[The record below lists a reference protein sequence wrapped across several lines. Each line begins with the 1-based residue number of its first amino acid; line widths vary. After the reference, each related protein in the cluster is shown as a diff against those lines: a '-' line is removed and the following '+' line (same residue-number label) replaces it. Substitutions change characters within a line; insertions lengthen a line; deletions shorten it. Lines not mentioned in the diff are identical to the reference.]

1 MPFTFRTTSAGCTQ
15 GSYSQLI
22 ISPMTNLIATSTVE
36 GQITLTWTN
45 AVGYNVK
52 YSYALSLGTIQSISG
67 QNPTT
72 ITLTSTNSI
81 TTAVT
86 LTASV
91 LGGSVSAT
99 SNSVTT
105 LKPIKTL
112 NTIYSEVSGSP
123 NITYNFNQQNS
134 QVACD
139 VTGQYIYVTQQPAG
153 GNTSIVIF
161 YSTNFGA
168 SFTNVYQIPS
178 SNYGWYCQITCSS
191 TGQYVWFTGNNGS
204 AYYSINGG
212 TASNPTFTLV
222 GTPNVNSPYGTAVSA
237 DGTKV
242 CLCSAAGA
250 SYSTNGTNAT
260 PTFTASTGSTGSTS
274 GNDAYMS
281 QSASMQYIYFGQVN
295 GAYVAYSL
303 NYGQTFAAVATPTT
317 PANSGQCVGCD
328 STGQYVAYTDGTNI
342 YFNTAAD
349 SRTGSF
355 TWTLLKNFSTA
366 AWRTLKLVVS
376 GGYIAIVVAGVSASP
391 FTGNIYGGIAP
402 ISTCTSA
409 SSWMWNIIASDQQ
422 YEGIAYA
429 STSNNLYFIGQ
440 NAVLSGSLFVAPYT
454 SYITS
459 ATTPSGAAPLI
470 AYTFQSATYNKKGQ
484 QFVNIAN
491 NGVDN
496 LYLFNYGTNVAY
508 TTVGGYNAINFTNT
522 GNTTGTFLNNSGT
535 QYKAS
540 INYNPPANSAY
551 VAAINA
557 ISSTTS
563 YSGMTLSYWLY
574 NNDIGSGIINFNEW
588 SSLTGSGLVDYNN
601 RIYMEKYN
609 GKVNMVVGAGSP
621 TTGLTPYALNTW
633 YHIAIEIP
641 FAATVNGGIGYI
653 YITAAGA
660 ASANLAASGA
670 IVYTTTVGDSNFINT
685 SVASNPQFVAT
696 LGCGFNDT
704 GWKNGY
710 MADYRVYGSMLSASD
725 LTAILTAGP
734 K

>member
-1 MPFTFRTTSAGCTQ
+1 MPLTFRTSAGYTQ

-22 ISPMTNLIATSTVE
+22 VSPMTNLIATSTVA
-36 GQITLTWTN
+36 GQITLTWSN

-52 YSYALSLGTIQSISG
+52 YSYALSSGTIQSISG

-81 TTAVT
+81 ITAVT

-99 SNSVTT
+99 SDSVTT
-105 LKPIKTL
+105 LNPIKTL
-112 NTIYSEVSGSP
+112 NTIYSALSGAP
-123 NITYNFNQQNS
+123 NITYNYNS
-134 QVACD
+134 QNCHVACD
-139 VTGQYIYVTQQPAG
+139 VTGQYIYVTQG
-153 GNTSIVIF
+153 STS
-161 YSTNFGA
+161 NFL
-168 SFTNVYQIPS
+168 YYS
-178 SNYGWYCQITCSS
+178 SNYGATFSSVTFPTLGLVWYSQITCSS
-191 TGQYVWFTGNNGS
+191 TGQYVWVTANNGS
-204 AYYSINGG
+204 AYYSQNGG
-212 TASNPTFTLV
+212 TSSNPTFTIV
-222 GTPNVNSPYGTAVSA
+222 SSPNVSGPYATAVSA

-242 CLCSAAGA
+242 CLCSSTINGAG
-250 SYSTNGTNAT
+250 YSTNGTSAT
-260 PTFTASTGSTGSTS
+260 PTFTASTGTMGSTV

-295 GAYVAYSL
+295 AAYVAYSL

-328 STGQYVAYTDGTNI
+328 LTGQYVAYTDYTNI

-355 TWTLLKNFSTA
+355 TWTLLKTLSTA
-366 AWRTLKLVVS
+366 LWKTLKLVVS
-376 GGYIAIVVAGVSASP
+376 GGYIVIIVAGSSASP

-409 SSWMWNIIASDQQ
+409 SSWTWNIIASDQQ
-422 YEGIAYA
+422 YQGIAYA
-429 STSNNLYFIGQ
+429 STGNIMYFVGQ
-440 NAVLSGSLFVAPYT
+440 NAVLSGSLFIAPYT

-484 QFVNIAN
+484 QFVNVAN

-508 TTVGGYNAINFTNT
+508 TTVGGYNAITFTNT

-540 INYNPPANSAY
+540 INYNPPANAAY

-574 NNDIGSGIINFNEW
+574 NNDTGSGIINLNEW
-588 SSLTGSGLVDYNN
+588 NSLTGYNN
-601 RIYMEKYN
+601 RLYMEKYN
-609 GKVNMVVGAGSP
+609 GKFSMIVGGAGSP
-621 TTGLTPYALNTW
+621 SSSSITFALNTW

-670 IVYTTTVGDSNFINT
+670 IAYTTTVGNNEFINT

-696 LGCGFNDT
+696 LGCGFNDS
-704 GWKNGY
+704 GWNNGY
-710 MADYRVYGSMLSASD
+710 MADYRLYGSMLSASD